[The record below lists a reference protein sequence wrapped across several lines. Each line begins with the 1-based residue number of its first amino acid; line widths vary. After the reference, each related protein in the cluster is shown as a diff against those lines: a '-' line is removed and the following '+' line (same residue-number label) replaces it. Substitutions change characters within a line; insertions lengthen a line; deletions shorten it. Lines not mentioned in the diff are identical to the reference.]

1 MLSPSQRSTRARIG
15 GYARAVAHD
24 GQVVTA
30 VARRTF
36 RDSFLDKVDPD
47 HLLPEAVRQ
56 QKAEA
61 AFREHMTRLA
71 LKSSQARQRRKDRAK
86 A

>member
-1 MLSPSQRSTRARIG
+1 MLSPGQRSTRARIG
-15 GYARAVAHD
+15 GYARAAIHD

-30 VARRTF
+30 AARRTF
-36 RDSFLDKVDPD
+36 RDSFLDKADPD
-47 HLLPEAVRQ
+47 HVLPEAVRQ

-61 AFREHMTRLA
+61 LFKQHMTALA
-71 LKSSQARQRRKDRAK
+71 FKSSKARQRRKQQAK